1 MPNNDEY
8 IYNSAFYHHIQNYNY
23 TCYLSSTIPHFQ
35 AEDSGK
41 TKKKTIYMKNKTGLQ
56 GAIGQIQKHKTFQI
70 KLLNHYT
77 NNSNHNQIQLHKHTN

>member
-1 MPNNDEY
+1 MLSLINHTTLP
-8 IYNSAFYHHIQNYNY
+8 SRRLRQN
-23 TCYLSSTIPHFQ
+23 
-35 AEDSGK
+35 
-41 TKKKTIYMKNKTGLQ
+41 KKTIYMKNKTGLQ